1 MNTLNI
7 ERIESGPAHLDKTA
21 ADPTIE
27 DTSAADAAIAAIKGI
42 TQSLFS
48 ERVCAAI
55 ACALASKVSESNWSH
70 TDTADAAIEALDEL
84 HDELVYLS

>member
-1 MNTLNI
+1 MDASNI

-21 ADPTIE
+21 GDTSIE
-27 DTSAADAAIAAIKGI
+27 DTSAADAAILAIKAI
-42 TQSLFS
+42 PQSLFS

-55 ACALASKVSESNWSH
+55 VCALANRVSDSNWAH
-70 TDTADAAIEALDEL
+70 TAQAIDAMGALDDL